1 MNATDT
7 ELAPFDEADAAIL
20 RELREVAGRLD
31 PCPGD
36 LTERIKF
43 ALTVRAL
50 EAEVAELT
58 AQPGLVSRS
67 AAGEDLTEASTVT
80 FSTDNLSIM
89 VTIAPSG
96 AGRARLDGWLTC
108 GRAEV
113 ECRLDAGGALTVS
126 ADDDGRFVLPDV
138 PRGGAQLIVRTS
150 SGRPVITPQFTV

>member
-7 ELAPFDEADAAIL
+7 GLAPFDETDAAIL

-31 PCPGD
+31 PCPAD
-36 LTERIKF
+36 LAERIKF
-43 ALTVRAL
+43 SLTVQAL

-58 AQPGLVSRS
+58 AQPELVSRT
-67 AAGEDLTEASTVT
+67 AAGEELTEASTVT

-96 AGRARLDGWLTC
+96 PGRARVDGWLTC

-113 ECRLDAGGALTVS
+113 ECRLDAGDSLIVT
-126 ADDDGRFVLPDV
+126 ADDDGRFVLPDL
-138 PRGGAQLIVRTS
+138 PRCGAQLIVRAS
-150 SGRPVITPQFTV
+150 SGRPVITPQFRV